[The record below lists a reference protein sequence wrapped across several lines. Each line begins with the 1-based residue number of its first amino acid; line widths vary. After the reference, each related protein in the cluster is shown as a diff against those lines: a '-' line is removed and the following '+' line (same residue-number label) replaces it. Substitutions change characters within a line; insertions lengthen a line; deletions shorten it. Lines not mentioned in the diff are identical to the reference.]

1 MILLFALA
9 CQKEPAEDTGPT
21 AGQLDVLTY
30 NVHGLP
36 SGITGDDTP
45 GRMAQ
50 IAPLLDRYPLI
61 GLQEDWDEANAATL
75 AAALER
81 RTELWFG
88 EPLDERFYG
97 AGLAFFAEQAVESYE
112 PTYYETCNGTLD
124 GASDCLASKGFQVVR
139 LRMGPG
145 ATLDVYNT
153 HMEAGNSAED
163 DSSRTAQ
170 LDMLLAQID
179 SFSAGHAV
187 LFMGD
192 TNLGAD
198 DPEDVPLIAALMEGG
213 GFTDACDAVACPEP
227 GRIDKLLVR
236 DGEDLAIDVDSWAVA
251 EEFVDEDGAPLSDHE
266 GITASLRWAAR

>member
-9 CQKEPAEDTGPT
+9 CQDEPAPDSGPRS
-21 AGQLDVLTY
+21 GELDVLTY

-61 GLQEDWDEANAATL
+61 GLQEDWDADNAATL
-75 AAALER
+75 AAGLER

-88 EPLDERFYG
+88 EPLEDRFYG
-97 AGLAFFAEQAVESYE
+97 AGLAFFAEQAVETYST
-112 PTYYETCNGTLD
+112 TYYETCNGTLD
-124 GASDCLASKGFQVVR
+124 GASDCLASKGFQTVR
-139 LRMGPG
+139 LQMGPG

-163 DSSRTAQ
+163 DSSRAAQ
-170 LDMLLAQID
+170 LDLLLAEID

-236 DGEDLAIDVDSWAVA
+236 DGEDLSLTVESWAVA
-251 EEFVDEDGAPLSDHE
+251 EEFVDAEGQPLSDHE
-266 GITASLRWAAR
+266 GITARLSWSAR